1 MSYLQGG
8 KLRHQS
14 ATVLLT
20 FKLAKLIQIITK
32 DIHCKTGHRRFHLKG
47 PLLMPF
53 FQIQKDPST
62 KYGGKHHLTPA
73 DPTEFEFRYSLN
85 RSSIQVV
92 LRDLY

>member
-1 MSYLQGG
+1 MSHLQGG

-14 ATVLLT
+14 AIDPLT
-20 FKLAKLIQIITK
+20 YKIAKLIQIITK
-32 DIHCKTGHRRFHLKG
+32 DVHSKTGHHRFHLEG

-53 FQIQKDPST
+53 SQIQKDPST

-85 RSSIQVV
+85 RSCIQLV
-92 LRDLY
+92 LGEQY